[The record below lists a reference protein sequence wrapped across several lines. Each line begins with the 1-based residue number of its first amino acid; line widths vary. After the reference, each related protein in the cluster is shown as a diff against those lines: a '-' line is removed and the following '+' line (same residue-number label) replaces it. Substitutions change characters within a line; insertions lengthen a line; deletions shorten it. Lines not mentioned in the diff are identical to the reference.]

1 MPPPANAAERLV
13 QEFIC
18 TRLRIVFDEDAAGH
32 ETVHAGLATRAKK
45 NLIFQDEEIQLRHF
59 HKIVEDHVQF
69 VETQL
74 DGRVGT

>member
-18 TRLRIVFDEDAAGH
+18 TRLRIVLDEDAAGH
-32 ETVHAGLATRAKK
+32 ETVHAGLANRAKR

-59 HKIVEDHVQF
+59 HKIVEDHVRLTS
-69 VETQL
+69 EHA
-74 DGRVGT
+74 DDRIGA